1 MCSCL
6 RCSVAGVYV
15 CVCVAHTICL
25 RNEFGVHTAC
35 WGYADMHARKI
46 SVLCMRSSLSSIYL
60 SVCLSVHTHTHT
72 QHTHTQHAGGT
83 QTCMQGRFPRL
94 KAYEA
99 FEWGRARIVLARRS
113 PSVLG
118 GLPLP
123 GPILRIMSV
132 STSTNTDTGILD

>member
-6 RCSVAGVYV
+6 CCSVAGVYV

-72 QHTHTQHAGGT
+72 HTHTHSMLEVRRHACKEDFQDSKPMRPSSGGV
-83 QTCMQGRFPRL
+83 RALSSHAVRPL
-94 KAYEA
+94 S
-99 FEWGRARIVLARRS
+99 WGGYLSQVLY
-113 PSVLG
+113 
-118 GLPLP
+118 
-123 GPILRIMSV
+123 
-132 STSTNTDTGILD
+132 